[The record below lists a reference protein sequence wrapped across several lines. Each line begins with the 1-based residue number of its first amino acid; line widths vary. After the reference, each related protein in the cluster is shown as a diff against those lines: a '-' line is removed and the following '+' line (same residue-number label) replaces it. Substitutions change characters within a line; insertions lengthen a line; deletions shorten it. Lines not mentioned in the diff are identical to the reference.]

1 MNAFIEIVRLI
12 AQLLPMVIEIIKA
25 VESQVPES
33 GKGQEKLA
41 LVREL
46 LQVAYDAGD
55 DVDQA
60 FDEVW
65 PTLKRVIDSVVSA
78 FNRLGIFTKA

>member
-1 MNAFIEIVRLI
+1 MNAFIEVVKLI
-12 AQLLPMVIEIIKA
+12 AQILPLIIEIIKA

-33 GKGQEKLA
+33 GKGQEKLT

-46 LQVAYDAGD
+46 LQVAYDQGEEIGSS
-55 DVDQA
+55 
-60 FDEVW
+60 FDEIW
-65 PTLKRVIDSVVSA
+65 PTLKKVIDSVVAA